1 MDELERRLLYRLLDA
16 PGLPSYRAQ
25 IRVGQLPDGVT
36 LTFPEG
42 TRVLGSLEHPAPP
55 QPTRGGGMHRHD
67 HTRIEVDF
75 SQGAEDWLAAFTAH
89 LDEQWQRRP
98 LPGFSP
104 GGFLPAE
111 QLGDRQWYSAY
122 HGQILALNVQS
133 AGEGGQATL
142 NLNGMSPEQLRH
154 WDDHLRQSPAGLDL
168 RVPSDVTVHPQG
180 GGGSGDTMVYGA
192 MLEGTVSAADL
203 LAHFAQQLEAQTW
216 RQVTSTQQGS
226 LWSAQW
232 VRDGHGLA
240 FVTLEQVAS
249 GVQATLVLTGR
260 TPQASG
266 GELLI

>member
-25 IRVGQLPDGVT
+25 IRVGQLPEGVT

-55 QPTRGGGMHRHD
+55 HPPEDRGMHQLD
-67 HTRIEVDF
+67 HTRIELDS
-75 SQGAEDWLAAFTAH
+75 SQEAETWLANFTAH

-98 LPGFSP
+98 LPGFHQ

-111 QLGDRQWYSAY
+111 QFEDRQWYSALQ
-122 HGQILALNVQS
+122 GQILALNVQNT
-133 AGEGGQATL
+133 GEGCQATL

-154 WDDHLRQSPAGLDL
+154 WDDHLRQSPAGLGL
-168 RVPSDVTVHPQG
+168 RVPPDVTVHPQG
-180 GGGSGDTMVYGA
+180 GSGSGDTMVYGA
-192 MLEGTVSAADL
+192 LLEGAVPAAEL
-203 LAHFAQQLEAQTW
+203 LAHFAQQFQAQTW
-216 RQVTSTQQGS
+216 RPVTSTQQGS

-240 FVTLEQVAS
+240 FVTLEQVES
-249 GVQATLVLTGR
+249 GLQATLVLTGR
-260 TPQASG
+260 RPQASG
-266 GELLI
+266 SELLI

>member
-16 PGLPSYRAQ
+16 PGLPSYRVQ
-25 IRVGQLPDGVT
+25 IRVGQLPEGVT

-55 QPTRGGGMHRHD
+55 HPPGDWGVHQLD
-67 HTRIEVDF
+67 HTRIEVDS

-98 LPGFSP
+98 LPGFHM

-111 QLGDRQWYSAY
+111 QLEDRQWYSA
-122 HGQILALNVQS
+122 HQGQILALNVQG
-133 AGEGGQATL
+133 AGAGCQATL

-154 WDDHLRQSPAGLDL
+154 WDDHLRQSPAGLNL
-168 RVPSDVTVHPQG
+168 RVPPDVTVHPQG

-192 MLEGTVSAADL
+192 LLEGDVPAAEL
-203 LAHFAQQLEAQTW
+203 LPHFAQQLQAQTW

-260 TPQASG
+260 TLQASG
-266 GELLI
+266 SQMLV